1 MYVNDA
7 KCSLCITVCNVNI
20 VILQIPSLMVAVQQ
34 CCRRC
39 APCQRRNGVTPQEEE
54 DQEIMVEMEGGT
66 PPVDTTRRVLT
77 PVTPFREEEHEA
89 N

>member
-1 MYVNDA
+1 
-7 KCSLCITVCNVNI
+7 
-20 VILQIPSLMVAVQQ
+20 
-34 CCRRC
+34 
-39 APCQRRNGVTPQEEE
+39 VTPQEEE
-54 DQEIMVEMEGGT
+54 DQEIMVEMEGGS